1 MQKNFLSICFILTMF
16 AAQPCWADVI
26 PITGMNSA
34 ERVIMQK
41 QKLKNK
47 NTLPPGLPDPH
58 NQEEVHK
65 FFKKR
70 FEEVATTPMDD
81 KTDWSQPSSISI
93 VQPPEYYE
101 QQEQKKKTLFQ
112 QMYEKAVAALHQDEN
127 EVEKNEEA
135 VADSGEIESADTATR
150 FFTLEKGNNNE
161 SQNVAPQMP
170 IVSLS
175 LPSGRTILAPAREH
189 IPYFLS
195 YIDIQANGYIK
206 VEDTISIVANGKKF
220 ARGLRRVF
228 PKYAPNGHRSELI
241 LERVTVN
248 NTRVP
253 YVTEEIG
260 DDIVIKPKYNQKLEP
275 GVYTYRFYYYVN
287 NKLFRNGKNVML
299 DWNLTGHPMN
309 AFVTSANIIVTLP
322 EGHSFNNASV
332 YVGRGNSYSLYRTN
346 AYQLAGNVIAF
357 SNRTPLFNGE
367 NMNLVVSLN
376 QNVFIKDFD
385 KSFSGF
391 LLTWGNILYTGTGLL
406 AILISFLLSLINLR
420 HDSKNNKY
428 SPSYNGGLMRGLLAG
443 KYDRTAFIAQI
454 LELYRKN
461 AVDLRNDNNRMYL
474 TKGTHKN
481 KLTKA
486 EEKSLKTLFPKK
498 SERLEVNNINN
509 GIFKKA
515 KRIFEKEY
523 SKKIRKYN
531 VFHNIIYVL
540 FSCAMLI
547 CTEIFIAFNSINVA
561 QTLIVLLATSL
572 LYAFY
577 IWMIFHKFRHWY
589 TTIPVKIF
597 SLLALCVVWIFCGIY
612 VGKLTALLIMIS
624 IIIIFGFMRLFAR
637 RNSFIKEALETIKKY
652 KEYLIGNADTINI
665 SRDFLNQ
672 QSNIFALNIAEHFPQ
687 NAANR
692 NYYRLDDAERLNQVL
707 IGII

>member
-1 MQKNFLSICFILTMF
+1 MQKNFLSICFILAMF
-16 AAQPCWADVI
+16 AVQPCLADVI
-26 PITGMNSA
+26 PITGMNNA
-34 ERVIMQK
+34 ERITMQK
-41 QKLKNK
+41 QRLKNK
-47 NTLPPGLPDPH
+47 NAIPPGLPDPR
-58 NQEEVHK
+58 NQEEVRK

-70 FEEVATTPMDD
+70 FEEVAKTPMDD

-101 QQEQKKKTLFQ
+101 QEEQKKKSLFQ

-127 EVEKNEEA
+127 QVENDEES
-135 VADSGEIESADTATR
+135 VADSDEVENADTATR
-150 FFTLEKGNNNE
+150 FFTIEKEE
-161 SQNVAPQMP
+161 SKPQNIAPQIP
-170 IVSLS
+170 VVSLS

-195 YIDIQANGYIK
+195 YIDIQANGYVK

-228 PKYAPNGHRSELI
+228 PKYAPNGHRTELI

-287 NKLFRNGKNVML
+287 NKLFRNGENVIL
-299 DWNLTGHPMN
+299 DWNLTGRPMN
-309 AFVTSANIIVTLP
+309 AFVTSANIIVTIP
-322 EGHSFNNASV
+322 DGHSFNNASV
-332 YVGRGNSYSLYRTN
+332 YVGRGNSYSVFRTN
-346 AYQLAGNVIAF
+346 AYKLAGNVVAF

-367 NMNLVVSLN
+367 NMNLVVSVN

-385 KSFSGF
+385 KSLSDF
-391 LLTWGNILYTGTGLL
+391 LLTWGNILYAGIGLSV
-406 AILISFLLSLINLR
+406 ILISFLLSLINLKK
-420 HDSKNNKY
+420 DSKNNKY
-428 SPSYNGGLMRGLLAG
+428 SPSYNGGFMRGLLAG
-443 KYDRTAFIAQI
+443 KYDRTAFVAQV

-461 AVDLRNDNNRMYL
+461 AVDLQNDNNRIYL
-474 TKGTHKN
+474 TKGVRKN

-486 EEKSLKTLFPKK
+486 EEKAVKAFFPKK
-498 SERLEVNNINN
+498 AEKLEANNINN
-509 GIFKKA
+509 NIFKKA

-531 VFHNIIYVL
+531 IFHNILYVI
-540 FSCAMLI
+540 FSCGMLI
-547 CTEIFIAFNSINVA
+547 CTEIFIAFNGINVA
-561 QTLIVLLATSL
+561 QTLIVLLTTSF

-577 IWMIFHKFRHWY
+577 IWIIFHKFKHWY

-597 SLLALCVVWIFCGIY
+597 SLLALCIIWIFCGIY
-612 VGKLTALLIMIS
+612 VGRLTGFLIMIA

-637 RNSFIKEALETIKKY
+637 RNSFMTEASETIKKY

-672 QSNIFALNIAEHFPQ
+672 QSNVFALNIAEYFPQ
-687 NAANR
+687 NATNR
-692 NYYRLDDAERLNQVL
+692 NYYKLDIAEKLNQAL